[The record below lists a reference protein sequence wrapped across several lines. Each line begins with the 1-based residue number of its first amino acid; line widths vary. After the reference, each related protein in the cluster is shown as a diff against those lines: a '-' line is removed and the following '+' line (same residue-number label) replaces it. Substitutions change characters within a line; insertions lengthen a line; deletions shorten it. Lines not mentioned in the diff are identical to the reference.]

1 MNSDID
7 IMNEDQDIIE
17 VLFKS
22 NTLIKSNIN
31 ITSVEY
37 KIFNRILYKCQIEK
51 DNNQQLIAILTIDEL
66 NGIVKNKSEN
76 TLKALT

>member
-1 MNSDID
+1 MNSDITIVDEEKAED
-7 IMNEDQDIIE
+7 ISE

-37 KIFNRILYKCQIEK
+37 KIFNKILS
-51 DNNQQLIAILTIDEL
+51 D
-66 NGIVKNKSEN
+66 V
-76 TLKALT
+76 